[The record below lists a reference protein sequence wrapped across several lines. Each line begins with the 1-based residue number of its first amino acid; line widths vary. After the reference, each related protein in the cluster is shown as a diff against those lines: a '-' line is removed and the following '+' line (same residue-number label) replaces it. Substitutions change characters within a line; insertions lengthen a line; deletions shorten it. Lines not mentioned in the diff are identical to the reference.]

1 MIKGND
7 LDLTNEKQAKKVQ
20 KKAMPIV
27 VKFAANDGCCETKE
41 GDVSYKVGDAIL
53 TGVEGEQW
61 PIERPKFD
69 ASYEA
74 IAPTKNGE
82 DGQYYKKPIQVF
94 ALQMNE
100 SFHVNVSWSDDRI
113 EGKAGDWLLQ
123 YGADDYGI
131 VSQSIFE
138 KTYNILLPSSVEK

>member
-1 MIKGND
+1 MR
-7 LDLTNEKQAKKVQ
+7 LDVNERAVRVQ
-20 KKAMPIV
+20 KKAIPV
-27 VKFAANDGCCETKE
+27 TVRFADSDGVCNTKE
-41 GDVSYKVGDAIL
+41 GNVSFKAGDAIL

-74 IAPTKNGE
+74 IPPTKNGE
-82 DGQYYKKPIQVF
+82 DGQYCKKPIQVF

-100 SFHVNVSWSDDRI
+100 PFYVNVSWSDDHL
-113 EGKAGDWLLQ
+113 EGEPGDWLLQ
-123 YGADDYGI
+123 YGEDDYGI

-138 KTYNILLPSSVEK
+138 KSYEIIE

>member
-1 MIKGND
+1 MIRGNNLNLNANVD
-7 LDLTNEKQAKKVQ
+7 AVIVQ
-20 KKAMPIV
+20 KKTIPVAVMFSDKGGV
-27 VKFAANDGCCETKE
+27 CKTKE
-41 GDVSYKVGDAIL
+41 GNVIYKVGDAIL

-82 DGQYYKKPIQVF
+82 DGLYCKKPIQVF

-100 SFHVNVSWSDDRI
+100 PFYVNVSWLDDRI
-113 EGKAGDWLLQ
+113 EGKAGDWLVQ

-131 VSQSIFE
+131 IGQSIFE
-138 KTYNILLPSSVEK
+138 KTYKIIE